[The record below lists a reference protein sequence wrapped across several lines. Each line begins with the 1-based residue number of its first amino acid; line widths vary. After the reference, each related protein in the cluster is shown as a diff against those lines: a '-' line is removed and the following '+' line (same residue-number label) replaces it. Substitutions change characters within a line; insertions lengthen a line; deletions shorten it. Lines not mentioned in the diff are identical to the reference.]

1 MQASNSRR
9 ADLVLRNGKI
19 VTMTANGAV
28 VDAVAVAGD
37 RILATGSRSEIESL
51 IGEETEVIDL
61 GGRVALPGFID
72 THVHIDCTATHTKLA
87 TSCHIPPVDYVA
99 VSGAADSRDAILESI
114 KAQVAQT
121 PVGQWIIGQGR
132 FILETD
138 GNSPTR
144 RQLDEVA
151 PDHPVMLRYSAHA
164 QLLNSRAL
172 EAVGI
177 TRDTPS
183 QDELDAVAPAARIR
197 RDPTTGEPT
206 GVVNECVDWVLGARN
221 PWPDAALKGAIE
233 ATCREAVGFGVTG
246 IHEFVSWSAS
256 ARIYQELHRT
266 GELPLR
272 VQLCPC
278 IWGLYQTADL
288 DALVELGIQTGF
300 GNDWLKFGSVK
311 IFVDG
316 EGRDEQGVAREWPR
330 ISQERLNDLVLTAHR
345 GGIRVM
351 MHATSREGQE
361 MAIAAVEAAL
371 DAHPRSDHRHR
382 IEHFAGDYWPE
393 GLARLQRAG
402 IIPVPTPYS
411 SLGWYGDA
419 WLDASRPGDKVVP
432 YRSLVAGGFM
442 PPGNSDCMGTEPEAL
457 NPWWSIWC
465 VVARKTRSGR
475 AICPEEGLGV
485 MDAIR
490 LYTTHSAYAGFEE
503 AHKGS
508 IEPGKLADLIVLSED
523 PFAIPLDGL
532 REVRVI
538 TTLIGGKVVHA
549 TPPNTIATHL
559 EASRIA
565 TGHLPRGAR

>member
-1 MQASNSRR
+1 MRVSNSRR
-9 ADLVLRNGKI
+9 ADLVLCNGKI
-19 VTMTANGAV
+19 VTMDAATTV

-37 RILATGSRSEIESL
+37 RILATGARSDVESL

-61 GGRVALPGFID
+61 RGRVALPGFID

-99 VSGAADSRDAILESI
+99 VSGAAGSRDAILDFVKEQ
-114 KAQVAQT
+114 AQHS
-121 PVGQWIIGQGR
+121 PKGQWIIGQGR
-132 FILETD
+132 FTLETD

-144 RQLDEVA
+144 RQLDEAA
-151 PDHPVMLRYSAHA
+151 PDHPVMIRYSAHA

-172 EAVGI
+172 EDVGI
-177 TRDTPS
+177 SRDAPS
-183 QDELDAVAPAARIR
+183 QAELDAVAPAARIR
-197 RDPTTGEPT
+197 RDPASGEPT
-206 GVVNECVDWVLGARN
+206 GVVNECVDWILGMRN
-221 PWPDAALKGAIE
+221 PWSDEALKGAIE

-246 IHEFVSWSAS
+246 IHEFVSWPES
-256 ARIYQELHRT
+256 ARIYQELHRA
-266 GELPLR
+266 GALPLR

-288 DALVELGIQTGF
+288 DSLVKLGIQTGF
-300 GNDWLKFGSVK
+300 GNDWLKFGSAK

-330 ISQERLNDLVLTAHR
+330 ITQDRLNDLVLAAHR

-351 MHATSREGQE
+351 MHATSREGQG
-361 MAIAAVEAAL
+361 MAIEAVEAAL
-371 DAHPRSDHRHR
+371 KAVPRSDHRHR

-393 GLARLQRAG
+393 GLARLKRAG

-411 SLGWYGDA
+411 SLGWFGDA
-419 WLDASRPGDKVVP
+419 WLDASRPGEKVVP
-432 YRSLVAGGFM
+432 YRSLVEEGFM

-465 VVARKTRSGR
+465 VVTRKTRSGR
-475 AICPEEGLGV
+475 TICPEEGLGV

-503 AHKGS
+503 TLKGS
-508 IEPGKLADLIVLSED
+508 IEPGKLADLVVLSED
-523 PFAIPLDGL
+523 PFEIPPDGL
-532 REVRVI
+532 KEVRVVK
-538 TTLIGGKVVHA
+538 TLIGGEVVH
-549 TPPNTIATHL
+549 TTDPQ
-559 EASRIA
+559 
-565 TGHLPRGAR
+565 